1 MIQQQNPFMKFYYPS
16 LIILM
21 ISGCNQHTPQVFTTI
36 PERDLVVEGIAYHS
50 GSKTFYVGSIN
61 KRKIVKIQPDG
72 SVSDFNSGSFEI
84 LGMMADKSFLW
95 ACGNSSLQDSIVIS
109 VLLKYDI
116 TTGALLKQYELRDS
130 VRHLFNDLVL
140 TKSHVY
146 ITDSDHATLY
156 QVEKETEQ
164 LTEFMKGDDLNS
176 CNGITASPDERY
188 LIVSTRRGLLRIEM
202 ASRKKL
208 LLQHP
213 HYYCIGLDGIYF
225 YNQSIIG
232 IQNVQYPEF
241 INQYELN
248 DSLTRITEINTLLF
262 GGSNVKIPTT
272 GTIVGN
278 NLFIIANSQL
288 EHWDAANST
297 FIDTKTLTEPKII
310 KVSIP
315 TVTMQA
321 TKQ

>member
-1 MIQQQNPFMKFYYPS
+1 MKFYYPS

-84 LGMMADKSFLW
+84 LGMKADKSFLW
-95 ACGNSSLQDSIVIS
+95 ACGNSSLQGSIGIS
-109 VLLKYDI
+109 VLLQYDI
-116 TTGALLKQYELRDS
+116 ATGALVKQFELRDS

-140 TKSHVY
+140 TDSHVF

-156 QVEKETEQ
+156 QVDKETGL
-164 LTEFMKGDDLNS
+164 LTEFMKEEDLNS
-176 CNGITASPDERY
+176 CNGITVSSDERY
-188 LIVSTRRGLLRIEM
+188 LIVSTRRGLLRIEI

-241 INQYELN
+241 INHYVLN
-248 DSLTRITEINTLLF
+248 DSLTMITQINTLLI

-278 NLFIIANSQL
+278 NIFIIANSQL

-297 FIDTKTLTEPKII
+297 LIDTETLTEPKIM
-310 KVSIP
+310 KVPIR
-315 TVTMQA
+315 TVNTRLS
-321 TKQ
+321 K